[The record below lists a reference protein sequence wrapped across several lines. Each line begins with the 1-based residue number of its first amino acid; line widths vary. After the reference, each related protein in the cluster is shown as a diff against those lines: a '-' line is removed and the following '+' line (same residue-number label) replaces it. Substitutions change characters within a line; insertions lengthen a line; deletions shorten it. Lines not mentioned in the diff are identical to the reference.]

1 MGERA
6 GRYISQPAGFKA
18 FIPEYLASEKFS
30 INRDDELIAL
40 LSDADRSLAR
50 LDGMTQILPDLDF
63 FIYMYIKKEALLSS
77 QIEGTQASLEG
88 VLEFEAD
95 LTPKGEKTDD
105 IKEVINYQKAMNYGI
120 SRLKDFPMS
129 IRLIKEIHGILL
141 NETRGHER
149 TPGEFRVTQNWI
161 GPSGS
166 TIETAAYVPPP
177 KDEIAVLMADL
188 EKYMYDGGRIT
199 PLEKIALIHY
209 QFETIHPFL
218 DGNGRIGRLL
228 ITFYLLWKKILS
240 SPVLYLSY
248 YFKKNRQEYYEK
260 LNDVRNKDGIEAWVK
275 FFLKGIIEVSRDAS
289 ATAKEIIALKEGLI
303 EKYSPVS
310 VHAVRLIN
318 HLFHFPFV
326 NSRKVAQY
334 LKVSKQ
340 TALILIKEFEKKGV
354 LKEFTGKKKW
364 KEYLF
369 LDYVALIKRG
379 TEV

>member
-1 MGERA
+1 MGERT
-6 GRYISQPAGFKA
+6 GRYISQPSGYKA
-18 FIPEYLASEKFS
+18 FIPAFLTSGNFN
-30 INRDDELIAL
+30 INRDDEFIAL
-40 LSDADRSLAR
+40 LSEADRSLAR

-95 LTPKGEKTDD
+95 LTPKGENTDD

-120 SRLKDFPMS
+120 SRLKEFPMS
-129 IRLIKEIHGILL
+129 ARLIKEIHAVLL
-141 NETRGHER
+141 NETRGREKN
-149 TPGEFRVTQNWI
+149 PGEFRISQNWI
-161 GPSGS
+161 GPPGS

-177 KDEIAVLMADL
+177 KDEIGGLMADL
-188 EKYMYDGGRIT
+188 EKYMHDGGRIT
-199 PLEKIALIHY
+199 PLEKIAVIHY

-228 ITFYLLWKKILS
+228 ITFYLLWKNILA

-248 YFKKNRQEYYEK
+248 YFKKNRREYYEK
-260 LNDVRNKDGIEAWVK
+260 LNDARNNDGIEEWIK
-275 FFLKGIIEVSRDAS
+275 FFLKGIIEVSGDAS
-289 ATAKEIIALKEGLI
+289 LTAKQIIALKENLI

-318 HLFHFPFV
+318 YLFHFPFV

-340 TALILIKEFEKKGV
+340 TALILIKEFEKNGV
-354 LKEFTGKKKW
+354 LKEFTGKKRW

-369 LDYVALIKRG
+369 LDYVALIKKG
-379 TEV
+379 TEA

>member
-1 MGERA
+1 M
-6 GRYISQPAGFKA
+6 
-18 FIPEYLASEKFS
+18 LSE
-30 INRDDELIAL
+30 
-40 LSDADRSLAR
+40 ADRSLAR

-95 LTPKGEKTDD
+95 LTPKGENTDD

-120 SRLKDFPMS
+120 SRLKEFPMS
-129 IRLIKEIHGILL
+129 ARLIKEIHAVLL
-141 NETRGHER
+141 NETRGREKN
-149 TPGEFRVTQNWI
+149 PGEFRISQNWI
-161 GPSGS
+161 GPPGS

-177 KDEIAVLMADL
+177 KDEIGGLMADL
-188 EKYMYDGGRIT
+188 EKYMHDGGRIT
-199 PLEKIALIHY
+199 PLEKIAVIHY

-228 ITFYLLWKKILS
+228 ITFYLLWKNILA

-248 YFKKNRQEYYEK
+248 YFKKNRREYYEK
-260 LNDVRNKDGIEAWVK
+260 LNDARNNDGIEEWIK
-275 FFLKGIIEVSRDAS
+275 FFLKGIIEVSGDAS
-289 ATAKEIIALKEGLI
+289 LTAKQIIALKENLI

-318 HLFHFPFV
+318 YLFHFPFV

-340 TALILIKEFEKKGV
+340 TALILIKEFEKNGV
-354 LKEFTGKKKW
+354 LKEFTGKKRW

-369 LDYVALIKRG
+369 LDYVALIKKG
-379 TEV
+379 TEA

>member
-88 VLEFEAD
+88 VLEFEAN

-129 IRLIKEIHGILL
+129 IRLIKEIHEILL

-177 KDEIAVLMADL
+177 KDEISALMADL

-228 ITFYLLWKKILS
+228 ITFYLLWKNILS

-303 EKYSPVS
+303 EKYSSVS

-318 HLFHFPFV
+318 YLFHFPFV

-340 TALILIKEFEKKGV
+340 TALILIKVFEKNGV

-369 LDYVALIKRG
+369 LDYVALIKKG
-379 TEV
+379 TEG